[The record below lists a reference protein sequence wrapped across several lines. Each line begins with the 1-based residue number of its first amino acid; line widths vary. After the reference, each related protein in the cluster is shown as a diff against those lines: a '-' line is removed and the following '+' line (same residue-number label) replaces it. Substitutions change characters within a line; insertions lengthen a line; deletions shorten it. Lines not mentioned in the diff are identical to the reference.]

1 MKSNST
7 IYELYWFIGI
17 ANDELKVILSIFV
30 TRILT
35 LCDTGLIL
43 HWVNQFEADI
53 KPCTTEDYQ
62 QRKRKDKSTLT
73 RLTLANLAGAFAV
86 LVIGYLISILIFLKE
101 MIFYHCMLLEK
112 RNKDIAAVA
121 WPVCS
126 FHPKHLNRHL
136 FNNQE
141 VPVWWQVVSSGS
153 FPLQNLYYKLA
164 LSPPEALQISTNFE
178 VETLQFLLHWN
189 AVNCHLVSQHLA
201 V

>member
-1 MKSNST
+1 
-7 IYELYWFIGI
+7 
-17 ANDELKVILSIFV
+17 LSIFV
-30 TRILT
+30 ARILT

-121 WPVCS
+121 
-126 FHPKHLNRHL
+126 
-136 FNNQE
+136 
-141 VPVWWQVVSSGS
+141 
-153 FPLQNLYYKLA
+153 
-164 LSPPEALQISTNFE
+164 
-178 VETLQFLLHWN
+178 
-189 AVNCHLVSQHLA
+189 
-201 V
+201 